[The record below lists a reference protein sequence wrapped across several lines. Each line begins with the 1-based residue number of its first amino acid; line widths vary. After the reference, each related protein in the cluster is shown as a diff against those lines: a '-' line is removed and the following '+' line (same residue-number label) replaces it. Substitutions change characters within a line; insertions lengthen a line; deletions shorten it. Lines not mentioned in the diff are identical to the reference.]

1 MISSMIYN
9 REFVE
14 TLHGMESNI
23 NLRLLVS
30 ATKFYG
36 TSLDDRSKQQLFA
49 LSLEDK
55 MWLLNEYDQEIVPYP
70 PADLDNIY

>member
-1 MISSMIYN
+1 MNAIMINN

-36 TSLDDRSKQQLFA
+36 TSLDNRSKQQLFA

-55 MWLLNEYDQEIVPYP
+55 MWLLKEYDQEITPYP

>member
-1 MISSMIYN
+1 MNATMINN

-36 TSLDDRSKQQLFA
+36 TSLDNRSKQQLFA

-55 MWLLNEYDQEIVPYP
+55 MWLLKEYDQETTPYP

>member
-36 TSLDDRSKQQLFA
+36 KGLDDRSKQQLFA

-55 MWLLNEYDQEIVPYP
+55 MWLLNEYDQEILPYP

>member
-1 MISSMIYN
+1 MNATMINN

-14 TLHGMESNI
+14 TLHAMESNI

-30 ATKFYG
+30 ATKFFKEEL
-36 TSLDDRSKQQLFA
+36 TASTKQQLFS

-55 MWLLNEYDQEIVPYP
+55 QWLLKEYEQEITPYP

>member
-1 MISSMIYN
+1 MNATMINN

-30 ATKFYG
+30 ATKFYKED
-36 TSLDDRSKQQLFA
+36 LDAKTRQQLFS
-49 LSLEDK
+49 LPLEDK
-55 MWLLNEYDQEIVPYP
+55 IWLLQEYSQETKYT
-70 PADLDNIY
+70 PADFDNIY

>member
-1 MISSMIYN
+1 MNATMINN

-36 TSLDDRSKQQLFA
+36 TSLDNRSKQQLFA

-55 MWLLNEYDQEIVPYP
+55 MWLLKEYDQEITPYP
-70 PADLDNIY
+70 PAVLDNIY

>member
-1 MISSMIYN
+1 MNATMIN
-9 REFVE
+9 NKEFVE
-14 TLHGMESNI
+14 TLHAMESNI

-36 TSLDDRSKQQLFA
+36 KGLDDRSKQQLFA
-49 LSLEDK
+49 LPLEDK

>member
-1 MISSMIYN
+1 MISSMINN

>member
-1 MISSMIYN
+1 MISSMINN
-9 REFVE
+9 REFLE

-55 MWLLNEYDQEIVPYP
+55 MWLLKEYDQEITPYP

>member
-1 MISSMIYN
+1 MNSTMINN

-14 TLHGMESNI
+14 TLHAMESNT

-36 TSLDDRSKQQLFA
+36 TSLDDKTKQQLFA

-55 MWLLNEYDQEIVPYP
+55 MWLLNEYDQETKPYP

>member
-1 MISSMIYN
+1 MNATMINN

-14 TLHGMESNI
+14 TLHAMESNI

-36 TSLDDRSKQQLFA
+36 K
-49 LSLEDK
+49 
-55 MWLLNEYDQEIVPYP
+55 EYDQEIVPYP

>member
-1 MISSMIYN
+1 MNATMINN
-9 REFVE
+9 REYVE
-14 TLHGMESNI
+14 SLHGMESNI

-30 ATKFYG
+30 AGKFYKQD
-36 TSLDDRSKQQLFA
+36 LDARTRQELFA

-55 MWLLNEYDQEIVPYP
+55 LWLLQEYNQEIKTCP